1 MFEYDGNYIEI
12 IGLKGKVTDVNS
24 ILKFVNDLSE
34 EYGCIIQLM
43 NASAIAGELHVYQ
56 ACIQSINS
64 FNREINIAKDLG
76 MEICVRASAQRQISK
91 AIKILGLKKGENNI
105 CAVIIKENDDFNGII
120 SELLN
125 NFEHDNSVLVP
136 NFDHLREIYSVP
148 SEIEPLTIHYFI
160 EKTSILT
167 LDA

>member
-1 MFEYDGNYIEI
+1 MIEYDNQYIKI
-12 IGLKGKVTDVNS
+12 IGLKCEISDVNI
-24 ILKFVNDLSE
+24 ILNFISELSDK
-34 EYGCIIQLM
+34 YSCVIQLM
-43 NASAIAGELHVYQ
+43 NASALAGKSHVYH

-64 FNREINIAKDLG
+64 FNREMNIANNLG

-105 CAVIIKENDDFNGII
+105 CAVIIKKNNDFNNVIDD
-120 SELLN
+120 LLDE
-125 NFEHDNSVLVP
+125 FIHDESVLIP
-136 NFDHLREIYSVP
+136 NFDNLRKIYNIS
-148 SEIEPLTIHYFI
+148 SKIKPLTGYYFI